1 MPTDRDTYR
10 YHFKLGNKIV
20 FTGITKD
27 IDRQEIA
34 HQREPGWKKG
44 HIKQVGWRT
53 TYDAALE
60 WKQEQA
66 KMGKPVG
73 KSPRGETIST

>member
-73 KSPRGETIST
+73 KSPREETIST

>member
-20 FTGITKD
+20 HTGITKD

-73 KSPRGETIST
+73 KSPREEAIST